1 MKYWKCLALEVIT
14 LTLLMDLKNPGDPLF
29 LVINIMT
36 ASASEPCDASIV
48 WWAIKNSSHPQYL
61 RPQGKV
67 LGRYLVLR
75 GSFKQAMRAVPWI
88 YSTAPTTNYIML
100 RP

>member
-36 ASASEPCDASIV
+36 ASASGPWDASIV
-48 WWAIKNSSHPQYL
+48 WI
-61 RPQGKV
+61 
-67 LGRYLVLR
+67 R
-75 GSFKQAMRAVPWI
+75 GF
-88 YSTAPTTNYIML
+88 TG
-100 RP
+100 